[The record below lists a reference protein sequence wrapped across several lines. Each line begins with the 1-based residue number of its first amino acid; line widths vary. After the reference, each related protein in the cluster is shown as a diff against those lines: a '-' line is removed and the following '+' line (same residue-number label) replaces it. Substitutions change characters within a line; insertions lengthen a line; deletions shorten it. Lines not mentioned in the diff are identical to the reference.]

1 MPWRWRARCPS
12 TRPTAVRALS
22 KVRSCVVRWLC
33 RTWRSI
39 RYAAASLLLSTS
51 RILLSLRACGGG
63 RLPGGTFRLSQ
74 GCGSIVRALL
84 CSNPDVTVLYV
95 TGVIYE
101 KGAHCSPGLWL
112 FYPAFKATFA
122 GCQREIC
129 CKTIGQCRGRKMHL
143 FLSRLTN
150 C

>member
-51 RILLSLRACGGG
+51 RIVLSLRARGGG
-63 RLPGGTFRLSQ
+63 RLPGGAFRLSQ

-84 CSNPDVTVLYV
+84 CYNPDVTVLYV
-95 TGVIYE
+95 TVVIYE
-101 KGAHCSPGLWL
+101 KGANCYPCLWL
-112 FYPAFKATFA
+112 YLLYAPSLCDTTYCNINRFRQASCLARPLQ
-122 GCQREIC
+122 GDE
-129 CKTIGQCRGRKMHL
+129 KM
-143 FLSRLTN
+143 TAV
-150 C
+150 